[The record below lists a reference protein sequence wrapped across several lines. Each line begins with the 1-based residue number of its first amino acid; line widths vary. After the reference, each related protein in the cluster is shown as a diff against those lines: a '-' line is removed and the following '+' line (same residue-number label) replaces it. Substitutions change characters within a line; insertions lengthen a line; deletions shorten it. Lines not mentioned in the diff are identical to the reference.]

1 MSVSVADHIR
11 WMGQMNQGA
20 RYGATAG
27 DSFHQGTYD
36 YSTSRPYP
44 NGLPTDPMTPGETQW
59 WRDRIERARQ
69 WIEMCRQSTERD
81 QLAERLS
88 DDDVHQALE
97 RLIQWEQSQQQTRQ
111 NSTHS

>member
-11 WMGQMNQGA
+11 WMGQMHQGA

-44 NGLPTDPMTPGETQW
+44 NGLPTDPRTPGETQW
-59 WRDRIERARQ
+59 WRDK
-69 WIEMCRQSTERD
+69 M
-81 QLAERLS
+81 ERLQRELQGYREADEWVRMGESGVAFTS
-88 DDDVHQALE
+88 DDVAGLVELTKGIFD
-97 RLIQWEQSQQQTRQ
+97 EQ
-111 NSTHS
+111 